1 MKKIAILLALVAA
14 VSCAFAGCGYENN
27 NRPNGNTG
35 WDGTTLGGNNMTT
48 QRPATTSVS
57 TISTEPTLRTE
68 TTTGLMSDVT
78 SLMDE
83 AKEKMGE
90 MTSKMTSNKD

>member
-1 MKKIAILLALVAA
+1 MKKIAILLALVATI
-14 VSCAFAGCGYENN
+14 SCAFVGCGNKNN
-27 NRPNGNTG
+27 ARPNSGTG
-35 WDGTTLGGNNMTT
+35 WEGTTLGGNNMGT
-48 QRPATTSVS
+48 QKPATTSVS

-83 AKEKMGE
+83 AKKKMGE
-90 MTSKMTSNKD
+90 MTSKKD